1 MIRRSFFQQIF
12 LPIILLV
19 CLPVILF
26 FAVTMGVVRGAFFQ
40 DALSRQMTMTR
51 IYANLIEAGKTSTT
65 EDKSINN
72 QVVEMGEVASKGS
85 RVRISLIRI
94 DGVVLA
100 DSETNPAFLGSH
112 DDRPEFRQA
121 LLSEK
126 GSAVR
131 FSDTLEEKLLYTA
144 IYLPEKKIVVRLAQ
158 SVDWIERSLT
168 LINLRVLGIFLVALI
183 FGTVLSIV
191 LSRQLSQ
198 KMSDLRRV
206 ASAYA
211 QGDFDIRLDF
221 SGSAEAES
229 LSDAMN
235 MMGKLLQKQ
244 IHTVT
249 WQKNELS
256 GMLNS
261 MVEAVILLNDRLEV
275 VRMNP
280 AAEELLDPG
289 SPEEYAGKGF
299 LRIFPSVAACELAE
313 ETLQVQQACEK
324 EIFLEEGDLYFNV
337 YGTYLLREDAS
348 PRVLLVMNN
357 ITKIKKLEIMRKEF
371 VANVSHELRT
381 PITSVLG
388 YAEILETEELKDKKR
403 SLDFLKIIVRQS
415 HYLGS
420 LIEDLLTLSQ
430 IESGQGQIRK
440 REVAVKDLIEE
451 IQMICTPS
459 AEKKR
464 SYLEWNIDSDL
475 KVWGHRGLLIQAI
488 SNLVE
493 NAIKYSPEETT
504 VTISVRKE
512 SNLIIFSVRDEGPGI
527 PLSDR
532 DRIFE
537 RFYRVDKTRSR
548 EMGGTGLGLSIAKH
562 VALIHNGKIFVST
575 GNEEKGLGS
584 CFTMEVAT
592 CPEDKKSCD
601 PFGGC

>member
-51 IYANLIEAGKTSTT
+51 IYANFIEA
-65 EDKSINN
+65 DKDWTLKEESINN
-72 QVVEMGEVASKGS
+72 RALEMGKIATEGTP
-85 RVRISLIRI
+85 VRISLIRS

-100 DSETNPAFLGSH
+100 DSEKIPALLGSH

-121 LLSEK
+121 LLSGT
-126 GSAVR
+126 GSSVR
-131 FSDTLEEKLLYTA
+131 FSDTLSEKLLYTA
-144 IYLPEKKIVVRLAQ
+144 LYLPEQKVVVRLAQ
-158 SVDWIERSLT
+158 SVEWIESSLS

-198 KMSDLRRV
+198 KMSDLRMV

-221 SGSAEAES
+221 SGSVEAES
-229 LSDAMN
+229 LSEAMN
-235 MMGKLLQKQ
+235 TMGNLLQKQ

-261 MVEAVILLNDRLEV
+261 MVEAVILLNYRLEV

-280 AAEELLDPG
+280 AAEKLLNPG
-289 SPEEYAGKGF
+289 SPEEYKGKGF

-313 ETLQVQQACEK
+313 ETLKVKQPCEK

-337 YGTYLLREDAS
+337 YGTYLLREDAN

-388 YAEILETEELKDKKR
+388 YAEILEVEELKDKKR
-403 SLDFLKIIVRQS
+403 SLKFLKIIVRQS
-415 HYLGS
+415 RYLGS

-430 IESGQGQIRK
+430 IESGQGRIRK
-440 REVAVKDLIEE
+440 KDIAVEDIVEE
-451 IQMICTPS
+451 IRMICTPS

-464 SYLEWNIDSDL
+464 SVLQWNIEEGL
-475 KVWGHRGLLIQAI
+475 KIWGHRGLLIQAL

-493 NAIKYSPEETT
+493 NAIKYSPEETS
-504 VTISVRKE
+504 VTITVKQE
-512 SNLIIFSVRDEGPGI
+512 SKSIVFLVLDEGPGI
-527 PLSDR
+527 PQGDR
-532 DRIFE
+532 ERIFE

-562 VALIHNGKIFVST
+562 VALIHDGSVSVST
-575 GNEEKGLGS
+575 GNEETGFGS
-584 CFTMEVAT
+584 CFSLDVAA
-592 CPEDKKSCD
+592 CSENKDNCD